1 MLCARSTY
9 VFGRDNSHFK
19 SIRERYKMDQTHDV
33 AVIIGSLRKGSI
45 NRQVANA
52 LAELAPA
59 SLKLNIIEIGHL
71 PIYNQDVDENPPAAW
86 TAFRE
91 RIKAADAVLLVTPE
105 HNRSIPAALKNALD
119 VGSRPYG
126 KNAWSGKP
134 GAVVS
139 ATPGAMGGFGANHHL
154 RQSLV
159 FLNVPAMA
167 QPEAYIGGADKL
179 FDANG
184 KLINDGTRK
193 FLQSFLQA
201 FATWVAT
208 IIKT

>member
-1 MLCARSTY
+1 VLCARSTY

-105 HNRSIPAALKNALD
+105 HNRSVPAALKNALD
-119 VGSRPYG
+119 IGSRPYG
-126 KNAWSGKP
+126 KSAWNGKP

-139 ATPGAMGGFGANHHL
+139 ASPSAIGGFGANHHL

-159 FLNVPAMA
+159 FLNVPTMQ
-167 QPEAYIGGADKL
+167 QPEAYVGGADKL

-184 KLINDGTRK
+184 KLANDGTRT
-193 FLQSFLQA
+193 FLQSFMQA
-201 FATWVAT
+201 FAAWITT
-208 IIKT
+208 NTRS

>member
-1 MLCARSTY
+1 M
-9 VFGRDNSHFK
+9 DK
-19 SIRERYKMDQTHDV
+19 IRDV
-33 AVIIGSLRKGSI
+33 AVIVGSLRKDSI
-45 NRQVANA
+45 NRKVANA

-59 SLKLNIIEIGHL
+59 GLKLTIIEIGHL
-71 PIYNQDVDENPPAAW
+71 PIYNQDGDENPPAAW
-86 TAFRE
+86 TEFRE
-91 RIKAADAVLLVTPE
+91 RIRAADTVLFVTPE
-105 HNRSIPAALKNALD
+105 HNRSVPAALKSALD

-126 KNAWSGKP
+126 KSAWSGKP

-139 ATPGAMGGFGANHHL
+139 ASPGGIGGFGANHHL

-184 KLINDGTRK
+184 KLVADGTRK
-193 FLQSFLQA
+193 FLQEFMQA
-201 FATWVAT
+201 YAAWITANAQS
-208 IIKT
+208 